1 MIGMMYWVIISI
13 YSSEMNGS
21 DVLGGRREEL
31 KLLCYEAPVLTLRC
45 CSAPWKW
52 PWSICKCILWTEE
65 QPLEKVKMKYN
76 WYAKE

>member
-1 MIGMMYWVIISI
+1 MMYWVIISI

-45 CSAPWKW
+45 CSAP
-52 PWSICKCILWTEE
+52 
-65 QPLEKVKMKYN
+65 
-76 WYAKE
+76 